1 MNDYNCPECGS
12 DPFKSKDY
20 DYVTRRHNELVTRFK
35 RIMAEHGLDQAEW
48 QIKEIKLEESMKY
61 MQQKTKK
68 QTVALRKL
76 EQRVLKLGRQP
87 YEQPRSA
94 ADVEPGD
101 LLFGGTVVVT
111 RVEYSRDKIVVT
123 GQFAPQET
131 APEITGM

>member
-1 MNDYNCPECGS
+1 MAQHDCPQCGA
-12 DPFKSKDY
+12 DPFKTWDY
-20 DYVTRRHNELVTRFK
+20 DKITKEFKEVSERFK
-35 RIMAEHGLDQAEW
+35 KVMAQHGLDRAEW
-48 QIKEIKLEESMKY
+48 ILKELKLEESMKY

-68 QTVALRKL
+68 QTTALRKL
-76 EQRVLKLGRQP
+76 EQRVLRLGRQP

-94 ADVEPGD
+94 ADVAPGD

-111 RVEYSRDKIVVT
+111 RVEYSADRIVVT